1 MIGVVATAPDWGVP
15 TTFPPGD
22 HGGNLDLKDV
32 GPGAT
37 ISLPVSCPAGCSSSA
52 TATRRRETVSSAAP
66 HSDAGPCDAPDRVD
80 EQARIPVPRIETDR
94 ELAAVASA
102 STLEAAVA
110 TAYGRL
116 AVWLEADFGWNR
128 FEAYSLATQVGRL
141 SVGYFRFGVVAAKID
156 RAYAA
161 GSRP

>member
-1 MIGVVATAPDWGVP
+1 M
-15 TTFPPGD
+15 PG
-22 HGGNLDLKDV
+22 
-32 GPGAT
+32 
-37 ISLPVSCPAGCSSSA
+37 
-52 TATRRRETVSSAAP
+52 
-66 HSDAGPCDAPDRVD
+66 RVTLRIRLD
-80 EQARIPVPRIETDR
+80 EQARIPGPRIETDR

-102 STLEAAVA
+102 PTLEAAVA

-161 GSRP
+161 GSRRP

>member
-1 MIGVVATAPDWGVP
+1 LLYVGDCHAAQGDGELSGAALEMPGRVTLRIGVT
-15 TTFPPGD
+15 
-22 HGGNLDLKDV
+22 
-32 GPGAT
+32 
-37 ISLPVSCPAGCSSSA
+37 
-52 TATRRRETVSSAAP
+52 
-66 HSDAGPCDAPDRVD
+66 
-80 EQARIPVPRIETDR
+80 EQARIPGPRVETDR

-102 STLEAAVA
+102 PTLEAAVA

-161 GSRP
+161 GGRS